1 MMDLSSQGEKIQEI
15 KEKRKEEIFLVDW
28 VELIIFYNLT

>member
-15 KEKRKEEIFLVDW
+15 KEKRKEEIFLVDGLG
-28 VELIIFYNLT
+28 LIIFYNLT